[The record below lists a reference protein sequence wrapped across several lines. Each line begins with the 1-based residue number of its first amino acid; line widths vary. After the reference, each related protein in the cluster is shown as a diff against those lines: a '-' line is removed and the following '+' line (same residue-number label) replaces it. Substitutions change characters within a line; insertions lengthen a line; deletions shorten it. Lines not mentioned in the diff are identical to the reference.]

1 MNYWTDGPQ
10 HATVHIWGIFAIY
23 VIVSLY
29 LVGVVTNQTF
39 GAARY
44 KGVLLQARQVKCA
57 SNAGLPNATVQGK

>member
-1 MNYWTDGPQ
+1 MGEVRTQ
-10 HATVHIWGIFAIY
+10 HATVHIWAIAIY
-23 VIVSLY
+23 VIVSFY

>member
-1 MNYWTDGPQ
+1 MC
-10 HATVHIWGIFAIY
+10 
-23 VIVSLY
+23 

-57 SNAGLPNATVQGK
+57 SNTGLPNATIQSKCHTSISILMKNV